1 MKKLAAWAGLV
12 AATWGG
18 YHLFSQTVTPTTDA
32 VLLGIISL
40 VSFECVAVQILWT
53 WKWRALSLGLLSFF
67 LATGLLYLRV
77 SVTTFGHELWQTQT
91 MLELIRSLYL
101 VAAFLTAIGITRWA
115 YMNRD
120 AALPWRKRAV
130 ARDPFVPQEREP

>member
-18 YHLFSQTVTPTTDA
+18 YHLFSERVTPNTDA
-32 VLLGIISL
+32 ALLGIIAV
-40 VSFECVAVQILWT
+40 VSFECVAVQLLWT

-77 SVTTFGHELWQTQT
+77 SANTFGHELWQTRAV
-91 MLELIRSLYL
+91 LELIRALYL
-101 VAAFLTAIGITRWA
+101 DGAVLVAIGLTRWA
-115 YMNRD
+115 YWNRD
-120 AALPWRKRAV
+120 VIAPWRHKIV
-130 ARDPFVPQEREP
+130 SRDPFVPPGRE